1 VWGTGQYGYDG
12 LDNLRS
18 SQVGGR
24 SLTHHVDAQNRL
36 SSLSGSQ
43 SVSFGYDANGNI
55 TQRGGQSYY
64 FDIGNRLRNAVGK
77 GIYDYDGHGRRGW
90 VVSANGS
97 TQLNAYTGTGAAG
110 RLMFS
115 NHSTKGGTRYVYLGD
130 KLIAEH
136 NNQTGVSYSH
146 TDALGSPVART
157 NGAGQIIG
165 SRTRYEAYGATAAG
179 DVPQGIGFTGHV
191 NDPDTGLVYM
201 QQRYYDPI
209 AVRFLSVDP
218 VVTDAKTGSHFNRYA
233 YAENNPYRYVDP
245 DGRAAHVLFGAA
257 IGGVSGFVGG
267 VNSGARGW
275 ALVGSVAAGA
285 FAGAVATAVPVGG
298 GLVVAAKNAAAGGLG
313 NIFGQKAAGAQTV
326 DLKQAGVQAA
336 VGVGAGLVGA
346 AVARTVVASQAS
358 NVGTT
363 VSAATGA
370 VANSVISKDNGGM
383 NPGPKQASEQGTPTK
398 PLEPNRDSGK

>member
-1 VWGTGQYGYDG
+1 
-12 LDNLRS
+12 
-18 SQVGGR
+18 
-24 SLTHHVDAQNRL
+24 
-36 SSLSGSQ
+36 
-43 SVSFGYDANGNI
+43 
-55 TQRGGQSYY
+55 
-64 FDIGNRLRNAVGK
+64 
-77 GIYDYDGHGRRGW
+77 
-90 VVSANGS
+90 
-97 TQLNAYTGTGAAG
+97 
-110 RLMFS
+110 
-115 NHSTKGGTRYVYLGD
+115 
-130 KLIAEH
+130 
-136 NNQTGVSYSH
+136 
-146 TDALGSPVART
+146 
-157 NGAGQIIG
+157 
-165 SRTRYEAYGATAAG
+165 
-179 DVPQGIGFTGHV
+179 
-191 NDPDTGLVYM
+191 M